1 MILPAFEFIV
11 LKDDDASKTK
21 IFFFSS
27 YVGTFFV
34 VCLLHVYK

>member
-1 MILPAFEFIV
+1 MILPSLEFVV
-11 LKDDDASKTK
+11 LKEDDASKTK
-21 IFFFSS
+21 NFFF